1 MNDVGGRIK
10 ELRTGRDFS
19 QTELAHKMG
28 YKNYTTITKW
38 ESNNSLPR
46 GKELKMLAELF
57 NVTTDY
63 ILGLSDEKYPVDDS
77 ISSIYSQLNPDRQK
91 KAYRYTQDLLD
102 EQNSLHEVQ
111 TIYVISKLSAGTGII
126 DLDPED
132 GEYMEVKGHVP
143 KHDLAFEVAGDSMNP
158 LFEDKE
164 IVYIERTSD
173 VRSGQIIAVQI
184 NEEAY
189 IKKAYKEDDHL
200 RLVSLNAKYEDI
212 YADENDDIRVI
223 GRVLL

>member
-1 MNDVGGRIK
+1 
-10 ELRTGRDFS
+10 
-19 QTELAHKMG
+19 
-28 YKNYTTITKW
+28 
-38 ESNNSLPR
+38 
-46 GKELKMLAELF
+46 
-57 NVTTDY
+57 
-63 ILGLSDEKYPVDDS
+63 
-77 ISSIYSQLNPDRQK
+77 
-91 KAYRYTQDLLD
+91 
-102 EQNSLHEVQ
+102 
-111 TIYVISKLSAGTGII
+111 
-126 DLDPED
+126 
-132 GEYMEVKGHVP
+132 
-143 KHDLAFEVAGDSMNP
+143 MNP

-200 RLVSLNAKYEDI
+200 RLVSLNAKYKDI

>member
-1 MNDVGGRIK
+1 MNPNLLKDRRLELGMTLEEVGDIVGVGSSTVR
-10 ELRTGRDFS
+10 
-19 QTELAHKMG
+19 
-28 YKNYTTITKW
+28 KW
-38 ESNNSLPR
+38 ELSMIANMKR
-46 GKELKMLAELF
+46 DKI
-57 NVTTDY
+57 VTLSKALQISPMA
-63 ILGLSDEKYPVDDS
+63 ILGLDEEQEVRAD

-102 EQNSLHEVQ
+102 EQNFLHEVQ

-164 IVYIERTSD
+164 IVYIERTSN

-200 RLVSLNAKYEDI
+200 RLVSLNAKYKDI
-212 YADENDDIRVI
+212 YADKNDDIRVI